1 MTNYEY
7 RELQERFT
15 AKLKNHQGYST
26 QKETAYNDGV
36 LACKSILK
44 DVFKHQQNREDEI
57 YRELQERFTAKL
69 KNFPGFAATGHGYAN
84 KKTTAYNEGVLACK
98 SILKDVFKHQQN
110 REEV

>member
-7 RELQERFT
+7 RELQARFT

-44 DVFKHQQNREDEI
+44 DI
-57 YRELQERFTAKL
+57 
-69 KNFPGFAATGHGYAN
+69 
-84 KKTTAYNEGVLACK
+84 
-98 SILKDVFKHQQN
+98 FKHQQN